1 MKVPDDVRSEG
12 GISFSQ
18 PIERMATMNFEDLSD
33 ELKEKIKS
41 CETIEELK
49 KLAQLEDIELS
60 ADELDDIAGGRCGE
74 YICPMKIWD
83 KPRIIDE

>member
-18 PIERMATMNFEDLSD
+18 PVERMATMNFEDLSD
-33 ELKEKIKS
+33 ELKEKIRS

-49 KLAQLEDIELS
+49 KLAELEDIELS
-60 ADELDDIAGGRCGE
+60 AEELDDIAGGRCGE

>member
-1 MKVPDDVRSEG
+1 
-12 GISFSQ
+12 
-18 PIERMATMNFEDLSD
+18 MNFEDLSD

-49 KLAQLEDIELS
+49 KLAELEDIELS
-60 ADELDDIAGGRCGE
+60 AEELDDIAGGRCGE